1 MIDMPAPDFHP
12 DQRRPDQIPPTEQY
26 QPRDPVWVFRHG
38 EWHVGVVD
46 GVSPLAVMVTYQR
59 AGMRGTVVDTVPPEY
74 LAARDASEVGGGQA

>member
-1 MIDMPAPDFHP
+1 MIYMPAPSFHP
-12 DQRRPDQIPPTEQY
+12 DQRDPAQVAPAGHY

-46 GVSPLAVMVTYQR
+46 GASPLAVMVTYQR

-74 LAARDASEVGGGQA
+74 LAARNASEVGGGHL